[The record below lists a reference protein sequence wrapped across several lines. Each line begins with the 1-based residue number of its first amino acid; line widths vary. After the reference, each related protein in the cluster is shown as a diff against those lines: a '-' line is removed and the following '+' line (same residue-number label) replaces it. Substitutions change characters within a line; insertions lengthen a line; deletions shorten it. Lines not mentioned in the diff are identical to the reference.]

1 MILEAI
7 LNLVRLLLQFIC
19 ALLPDIPDI
28 EVSLLED
35 LTHYF
40 DLIFDNLD
48 LLPFFIDI
56 NTVQVLVPLVLI
68 VINFEH
74 IYHFAIWVLKKLP
87 LGIS

>member
-7 LNLVRLLLQFIC
+7 LNLVRLLLQFIF

-28 EVSLLED
+28 EISLLED
-35 LTHYF
+35 LTSYI
-40 DLIFDNLD
+40 DLIFDNLE

-56 NTVQVLVPLVLI
+56 NTIQVLVPLVLI